1 MPFFFF
7 FFPLAH
13 NCVNLEQSYFS
24 WQRQNV
30 DEKPHFRPF
39 LQPDIFN
46 KLYSLLHAGYG
57 ALSNK
62 GETLEFFHVP
72 A

>member
-7 FFPLAH
+7 LPLLTI
-13 NCVNLEQSYFS
+13 VSIWSKVTL
-24 WQRQNV
+24 V
-30 DEKPHFRPF
+30 GTDKTLMEKPHFRPF